1 MTIDGRVHPPEGIDL
16 STDEFWARPLAQRS
30 ADFARL
36 RALGQPALF
45 TDPQT
50 PFTTP
55 DQGYYA
61 LVSHA
66 DITAASRHP
75 ELFSS
80 ARGSTSI
87 VDLPVEFNEY
97 FGSMINMDDPRHAR
111 LRRIVSRA
119 FTPKM
124 IKRFEENVQ
133 RTAAAIVDD
142 LIETGPCD
150 FVEHVSA
157 RLPLKIICEM
167 MGIGDEHYAMV
178 LRNTNIIL
186 SGSDTEFVSQ
196 NMDEAIGQIL
206 TAGQDLANLVTGLAA
221 ERQEAPADDLTTAL
235 ATANIDGEQLTPAEL
250 ASFFVLLVVAGNE
263 TTRTAISHALNLLT
277 EHPDQRELLLADLEG
292 RIGGAVEE
300 IVRYVSPVIWMRR
313 SVTARLHAEWPRIPR
328 GRQDGAVL
336 LGGQSGR
343 VGVRRAGPFR
353 HHPLPQSARRL
364 RRRGTALLPGRAPG
378 PPGDHGDAARAAEPG
393 PARARRGRAGP
404 AAVELHQWHQ
414 APALRPRLAA
424 RRPLSRP
431 YRALRSS
438 APDLNVVTRC
448 NHCCTACITRDPRG
462 ASGPGQ
468 AGRGVN
474 GGAWLR
480 GDPRVAEGDLRPG
493 KCESLAGPPGRATL
507 WPAPERRACRTRDA
521 TSGGGIFVLWA
532 APPGGVAPPAG
543 EGGPPRPAGRRPQAR
558 RLICPASAKSAP
570 VRPPAECV
578 DRVSVTLF
586 QEIAMSG

>member
-16 STDEFWARPLAQRS
+16 STDEFWARPLTERS
-30 ADFARL
+30 AGFAQL
-36 RALGQPALF
+36 RALGQPAFF
-45 TDPQT
+45 TDPET
-50 PFTTP
+50 PFTTS

-66 DITAASRHP
+66 DITEASRHP

-124 IKRFEENVQ
+124 IKRFEEDVQ
-133 RTAAAIVDD
+133 RTAAVIVDE

-186 SGSDTEFVSQ
+186 SGSDPEFVSQ

-313 SVTARLHAEWPRIPR
+313 SVTADCTLNGHQFRE
-328 GRQDGAVL
+328 GDKAVL
-336 LGGQSGR
+336 FYWAANRDETMFAEPDRFDITRSPNPHVGFGG
-343 VGVRRAGPFR
+343 AGPHFCLGA
-353 HHPLPQSARRL
+353 HLARREITAVL
-364 RRRGTALLPGRAPG
+364 RELLSRVPQV
-378 PPGDHGDAARAAEPG
+378 RAAGEPD
-393 PARARRGRAGP
+393 
-404 AAVELHQWHQ
+404 
-414 APALRPRLAA
+414 RL
-424 RRPLSRP
+424 LSSFINGIKRLP
-431 YRALRSS
+431 C
-438 APDLNVVTRC
+438 DL
-448 NHCCTACITRDPRG
+448 G
-462 ASGPGQ
+462 
-468 AGRGVN
+468 
-474 GGAWLR
+474 
-480 GDPRVAEGDLRPG
+480 
-493 KCESLAGPPGRATL
+493 
-507 WPAPERRACRTRDA
+507 
-521 TSGGGIFVLWA
+521 
-532 APPGGVAPPAG
+532 
-543 EGGPPRPAGRRPQAR
+543 
-558 RLICPASAKSAP
+558 
-570 VRPPAECV
+570 
-578 DRVSVTLF
+578 
-586 QEIAMSG
+586 